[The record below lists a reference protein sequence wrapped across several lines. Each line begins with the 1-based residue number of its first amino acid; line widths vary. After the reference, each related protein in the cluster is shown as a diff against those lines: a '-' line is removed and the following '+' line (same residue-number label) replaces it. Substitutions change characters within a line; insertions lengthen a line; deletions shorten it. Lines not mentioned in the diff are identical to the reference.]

1 MPDAGELDSAHRA
14 ERVLERLPG
23 SLERDH
29 PGAAASIGAGLVETL
44 TVQRL
49 GLTGALERTLR
60 TTNIIQNL
68 MALYDSRGEAEQYG
82 TEYGG
87 APELVKLERRSERV
101 YRVVWSLSAAASARL
116 RRGMSEEG

>member
-1 MPDAGELDSAHRA
+1 M
-14 ERVLERLPG
+14 
-23 SLERDH
+23 
-29 PGAAASIGAGLVETL
+29 ETL

-101 YRVVWSLSAAASARL
+101 YRVVWSLSAAARARL